1 MRNFIIMVVAVL
13 LATTAVAQ
21 DLLVKRNGEK
31 MHVKVLK
38 VTKKKVEY
46 VRFGTEH
53 PIYSLPISDID
64 YIEYPMGD
72 RDTFGAVAKPATTP
86 TPATVVTPTPATESG
101 GELKRWHGPVPGPDG
116 RLSVPLEEVLAKEQQ
131 ATYKIGDIYNK
142 DGVVGVVVIL
152 TDDGRH
158 GVVMSLD
165 EACLV
170 WSKLPRKSLERVG
183 ASSKTDGELNHKS
196 LEKYIADKGLSWS
209 DFPAFEWCR
218 AKGEGWY
225 LPSVNELWAAGTM
238 YMGGSRVGPKIP
250 LRKAFNDNVVAHG
263 GKAVSNV
270 MIYHTSTESEGD
282 ARRAQYSHMNGDTPY
297 FGECEKREELFV
309 RAFHKF

>member
-31 MHVKVLK
+31 MRVKVLK
-38 VTKKKVEY
+38 ITKKNIQY
-46 VRFGTEH
+46 VRFGTEI
-53 PIYSLPISDID
+53 PVYTLPISDID
-64 YIEYPMGD
+64 YIEYPTGD
-72 RDTFGAVAKPATTP
+72 RDTFGVVAKPATTAP
-86 TPATVVTPTPATESG
+86 APATAAIPATEN
-101 GELKRWHGPVPGPDG
+101 GEEPKRWRGPVPGPDG
-116 RLSVPLEEVLAKEQQ
+116 RLVVPLEEVLAKEQQ
-131 ATYKIGDIYNK
+131 AVYKIGDIYNK
-142 DGVVGVVVIL
+142 DGVVGIVVTL

-165 EACLV
+165 EACLA
-170 WSKLPRKSLERVG
+170 WTTLPRKKMERVG
-183 ASSKTDGELNHKS
+183 ASSKTDGELNHKA
-196 LEKYIADKGLSWS
+196 LEEYITAKGLSWKL
-209 DFPAFEWCR
+209 FPAFEWCR

-238 YMGGSRVGPKIP
+238 YMGGSRVGPKLP
-250 LRKAFNDNVVAHG
+250 LRKAFNDNIVAHG

-282 ARRAQYSHMNGDTPY
+282 ARSAQYSHMNGDMPY
-297 FGECEKREELFV
+297 LGDCEKHEALFV